1 LRVEPDLFR
10 RPSDPRKD
18 RFRGRPFQRRA
29 VQSISSG
36 DGEKTAFKR
45 KESSMT
51 RHIESYRYE
60 ILHGDDADFVTYQR
74 KSSDG
79 NWQTI
84 STWMIPDP
92 ADY

>member
-1 LRVEPDLFR
+1 LSRIYSVDLPILGR
-10 RPSDPRKD
+10 TVSAGDPFKGGLSNRSPPVTAKK
-18 RFRGRPFQRRA
+18 P
-29 VQSISSG
+29 
-36 DGEKTAFKR
+36 AFKR

-84 STWMIPDP
+84 STWMSPDP

>member
-1 LRVEPDLFR
+1 
-10 RPSDPRKD
+10 
-18 RFRGRPFQRRA
+18 
-29 VQSISSG
+29 
-36 DGEKTAFKR
+36 
-45 KESSMT
+45 MT

-74 KSSDG
+74 KSTDG